1 MNRERLRMVTA
12 DRRAGLTMERRGSCS
27 LVLIIA
33 RCAVPSFYFHF
44 FLYICFFLLFYPSP
58 GRIPGVQL
66 LSTLNRVPLYSVN
79 IYMPKNLGKLLP
91 IVPDFDRQIRHL
103 KKPDRAQ
110 RPVER
115 AVSHG

>member
-1 MNRERLRMVTA
+1 
-12 DRRAGLTMERRGSCS
+12 MERDGSYS

-44 FLYICFFLLFYPSP
+44 FSVYLFLFIVLSQP
-58 GRIPGVQL
+58 GMNTR
-66 LSTLNRVPLYSVN
+66 STTATLNRVPLYSVN